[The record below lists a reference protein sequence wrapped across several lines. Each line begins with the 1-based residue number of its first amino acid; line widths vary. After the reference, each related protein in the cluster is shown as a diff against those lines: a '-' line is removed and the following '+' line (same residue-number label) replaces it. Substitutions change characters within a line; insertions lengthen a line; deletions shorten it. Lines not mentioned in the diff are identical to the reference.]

1 MVKKPSA
8 TRSAEITTILGP
20 GTTLTGTLSFESN
33 LMIRG
38 SFEGDIDAKGA
49 LYIDQGATI
58 NANKIKAMS
67 IFVAGSVKGDLEAV
81 DKVELKPSAQVRGN
95 VRTSK
100 LRIADGV
107 IFEGRCEMINNRE
120 GFDPFG
126 QQANDRL

>member
-1 MVKKPSA
+1 MAKKSSIA
-8 TRSAEITTILGP
+8 RESELTTILGP
-20 GTTLTGTLSFESN
+20 GTALTGKLSFESN

-58 NANKIKAMS
+58 KANKIKAMS
-67 IFVAGSVKGDLEAV
+67 IFVAGSVIGDLEAL

-107 IFEGRCEMINNRE
+107 IFEGRCEMIGNRE

-126 QQANDRL
+126 HRPKEER